1 MTDVIVEAIL
11 AIFAFLS
18 FTMFLVIQA
27 SASTGKD
34 KCLEDEAQKE
44 FCKTYNQK
52 KKRKERE
59 KLLSN

>member
-52 KKRKERE
+52 RKVKKE
-59 KLLSN
+59 KNC